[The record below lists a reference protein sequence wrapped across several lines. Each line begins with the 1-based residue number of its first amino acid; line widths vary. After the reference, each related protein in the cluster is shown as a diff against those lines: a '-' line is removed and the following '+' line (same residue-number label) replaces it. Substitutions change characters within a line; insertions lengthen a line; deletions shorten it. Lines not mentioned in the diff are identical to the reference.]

1 MAAIF
6 LTAASWKQVL
16 QPFLVKWEGFL
27 QFPKWDFKQWS
38 WGYGSRVPGSV
49 DDPAINP
56 GGQITRAAAMIEA
69 LKHVVKDYE
78 YLKQLVKVHLKPKQ
92 WAALLSFSYNLG
104 PGNADNLV
112 SAINMGDNETLRQK
126 WNSYIMAGGTVK
138 QYLIDRRAAEWELY
152 SS

>member
-1 MAAIF
+1 MAVIF

-16 QPFLVKWEGFL
+16 KPFLVRWEGFRS
-27 QFPKWDFKQWS
+27 FPKWDFKQWS

-49 DDPAINP
+49 DDPNINP
-56 GGQITRAAAMIEA
+56 GGQITRAAAMMEA
-69 LKHVVKDYE
+69 LKHVNKDYE

-112 SAINMGDNETLRQK
+112 SDINGGNIDSLGAR
-126 WNSYIMAGGTVK
+126 WNSYITAGGTIK
-138 QYLIDRRAAEWELY
+138 QDLINRRAAEWELY

>member
-69 LKHVVKDYE
+69 L
-78 YLKQLVKVHLKPKQ
+78 
-92 WAALLSFSYNLG
+92 S
-104 PGNADNLV
+104 
-112 SAINMGDNETLRQK
+112 TL
-126 WNSYIMAGGTVK
+126 
-138 QYLIDRRAAEWELY
+138 
-152 SS
+152 